1 MFRTSSSLPGL
12 EKALGVSSFL
22 LGLQRASS
30 WPRLDPPRTPGPNAP
45 LYGSGGRLL
54 TPRPRP
60 PRVVREPREVSG
72 PLLASGRPL
81 RALGPQKNRL
91 PKASGDHWL
100 LGLSPSSRSA
110 PSAAGLGASRVAVR
124 GSCDVPRLSLRALEC
139 PQTLW
144 RSDFFNRRFLIAVG
158 PRGPSSGPRTKNGS
172 GTLNYPW
179 GRGPDFCW
187 GRGLRKSHRRMWWSS
202 SPRPDPPR
210 SSGQNAPGAEERSA
224 ASPRF
229 GGRQQLAHRGGRRT
243 PLERARRAGRRPK
256 KPSSFETSEIWVFPP
271 PSGPDRPAGTCF
283 SRATVPPSFFAGR
296 PAWGKRSRPGRA
308 RAVGQHRQKAR
319 PSFF

>member
-1 MFRTSSSLPGL
+1 M
-12 EKALGVSSFL
+12 
-22 LGLQRASS
+22 
-30 WPRLDPPRTPGPNAP
+30 
-45 LYGSGGRLL
+45 

-72 PLLASGRPL
+72 PLSASGRPL

-124 GSCDVPRLSLRALEC
+124 GSCDVPRLSLRVLGC

-224 ASPRF
+224 ASPSF

-243 PLERARRAGRRPK
+243 PLGRARRARRRPK
-256 KPSSFETSEIWVFPP
+256 NLRVSKPRRSGSSLPP
-271 PSGPDRPAGTCF
+271 PGLT
-283 SRATVPPSFFAGR
+283 GR
-296 PAWGKRSRPGRA
+296 PEHASPVPLSPRRSSQAAQHGALSRPGRA